1 MKTKIKEM
9 KNLTTYR
16 LVLLIFVGVIAFSC
30 AKERSPSLHITVIDE
45 NGIPA
50 SGAIVHAWPGNDA
63 TNMGST
69 VNEAEMDKT
78 GTTDAAGYVKFDFKF
93 SAVLDV
99 DVVYFRT
106 TQTLANDTFW
116 NAIDPTIIDS
126 VRTTIVNVTDSLSA
140 HKVVKIESVRQTSE
154 DNDYR
159 ETIKLR

>member
-1 MKTKIKEM
+1 M
-9 KNLTTYR
+9 KNLTTFR
-16 LVLLIFVGVIAFSC
+16 LVLLMFVGVIAFSC

-50 SGAIVHAWPGNDA
+50 SGAIVHAWPSNDA
-63 TNMGST
+63 TQMGST

-99 DVVYFRT
+99 DVVYFREN
-106 TQTLANDTFW
+106 QSL
-116 NAIDPTIIDS
+116 DS
-126 VRTTIVNVTDSLSA
+126 LGNLVITTDSLSA
-140 HKVVKIESVRQTSE
+140 HKVVKIESVRQRSE
-154 DNDYR
+154 ENDYR

>member
-1 MKTKIKEM
+1 M
-9 KNLTTYR
+9 KNLTSFK
-16 LVLLIFVGVIAFSC
+16 LVLLLFVGVIAFSC
-30 AKERSPSLHITVIDE
+30 AKERSPSLHITVLDE

-50 SGAIVHAWPGNDA
+50 AGATVHAWPSDDA
-63 TNMGST
+63 TKMGST

-99 DVVYFRT
+99 DVVYYRT
-106 TQTLANDTFW
+106 NQTIVYDTVW
-116 NAIDPTIIDS
+116 NAIDTTIIDQINS
-126 VRTTIVNVTDSLSA
+126 MIVTSTDSLSA
-140 HKVVKIESVRQTSE
+140 HKVVKIESVRQRSE

>member
-1 MKTKIKEM
+1 M
-9 KNLTTYR
+9 KNLTSFK
-16 LVLLIFVGVIAFSC
+16 LVLLLFVGVIAFSC
-30 AKERSPSLHITVIDE
+30 AKERSPSLHITVLDE

-50 SGAIVHAWPGNDA
+50 AGATVHAWPSNDA
-63 TNMGST
+63 TKMGST

-99 DVVYFRT
+99 DVVYYRT
-106 TQTLANDTFW
+106 NQTIVYDTVW
-116 NAIDPTIIDS
+116 NAIDTTIIDQINS
-126 VRTTIVNVTDSLSA
+126 MIVTSTDSLSA
-140 HKVVKIESVRQTSE
+140 HKVVKIESVRQRSE